1 MNSKPDRYRVVGNPI
16 AQSKSPEIHALFA
29 KQTSEPIVYD
39 KALIELGNFANS
51 ASAFFESGAKGMN
64 VTAPFKE
71 DAYEF
76 ADSLSKRAELA
87 GAVNTLAKLDDGS
100 IQGDNTD
107 GQGLIWDITERL
119 GWQIKDKNVLI
130 LGAGGAT
137 KGVLYMLLAQQPAK
151 LAIANRTLSKAG
163 MVADKFADIAKIDTL
178 GFDHL
183 AAGYD
188 FDIIIN
194 ATSASL
200 SGELPDIDPSIF
212 SGRHVYDMVYGKTIT
227 PFLSW
232 AERHAALAISDGFGM
247 LVGQAAE
254 SFYIWRKKRPDI
266 QASFE
271 YLKARL

>member
-163 MVADKFADIAKIDTL
+163 VVAGKFADIAKIDTL

-183 AAGYD
+183 QAECD

-232 AERHAALAISDGFGM
+232 AEGHSAGSISDGFGM